1 MYNEAITY
9 DYLHVQSHNQCKIH
23 EVYAS
28 RNNPTKGTSVKYL
41 RHFSNI
47 LEVQRECYTI
57 IEIVTNKNKY

>member
-28 RNNPTKGTSVKYL
+28 RNNPTMGTSVKYL
-41 RHFSNI
+41 RHSSNI
-47 LEVQRECYTI
+47 LEVQKECNI
-57 IEIVTNKNKY
+57 SNEIVTNTIY

>member
-28 RNNPTKGTSVKYL
+28 RNNPIKGISV
-41 RHFSNI
+41 
-47 LEVQRECYTI
+47 EVLKTF
-57 IEIVTNKNKY
+57 

>member
-28 RNNPTKGTSVKYL
+28 RNNPTEGTSVKYL

-47 LEVQRECYTI
+47 LEVQRECYTS
-57 IEIVTNKNKY
+57 IEIVTNTIY